1 MPCQTPEDV
10 LRLVRDKNIS
20 FIQFWFT
27 DILGLLKSFAVTPR
41 KWKKE

>member
-10 LRLVRDKNIS
+10 LRLVRDKESS

-27 DILGLLKSFAVTPR
+27 DILGLVRVLPSPPR
-41 KWKKE
+41 N